1 MFGWSKGG
9 DGDRGG
15 ASCLSSPTWEN
26 NRTQHNSMDLPPD
39 KRILHSAY
47 CFVPPGNCNHLP
59 KHDLTWTGRRDCAYA
74 GVSQWGSI
82 NYARVRVCVCKSMR
96 LNLDLVSGGNGQ
108 KRYCQSASTR
118 KCLKLNLNTN
128 FIMSGLIVYF
138 IDILFVPPR
147 ERAYTHMFTDVVVR
161 LCPPSPQSSA
171 LTLIRDFNELSM
183 IFECK
188 TSVR

>member
-1 MFGWSKGG
+1 MGGLTKGGMKALSVCLCVFASVCVCAPVYMFGWSEGG

-82 NYARVRVCVCKSMR
+82 NYARVRECVCVS
-96 LNLDLVSGGNGQ
+96 
-108 KRYCQSASTR
+108 
-118 KCLKLNLNTN
+118 
-128 FIMSGLIVYF
+128 
-138 IDILFVPPR
+138 
-147 ERAYTHMFTDVVVR
+147 
-161 LCPPSPQSSA
+161 
-171 LTLIRDFNELSM
+171 LSD
-183 IFECK
+183 
-188 TSVR
+188 SH